1 MKEIVLDMIG
11 NFPIIAAIRD
21 LKDINTV
28 FSSNVDVIFLL
39 TGDIINLEDIV
50 HEIKKHNKIAF
61 VHFDLV
67 EGLGKDNKAV
77 EYLNEKIKPHGIIS
91 TRNNI
96 LMYAKQFG
104 AFCIQRL
111 FLLDSQALKT
121 GLNSTKQ
128 IEPDA
133 IEIMPGII
141 PSMIGEIKKDVYH
154 PVIAGG
160 LVKTKEEVINAL
172 KAGAIAVSTSEKS
185 LWFLE

>member
-1 MKEIVLDMIG
+1 MKEIVLDAIRD
-11 NFPIIAAIRD
+11 FPIIAAIRD
-21 LKDINTV
+21 LNDINTV

-50 HEIKKHNKIAF
+50 HEIKKHKKIVF

-67 EGLGKDNKAV
+67 EGLGKDNKGV
-77 EYLNEKIKPHGIIS
+77 EYISTKIKPHGIIS

-96 LMYAKQFG
+96 LTYAKQYGVFS
-104 AFCIQRL
+104 IQRL

-141 PSMIGEIKKDVYH
+141 PSMINEIMKDIHH

-160 LVKTKEEVINAL
+160 LVKTKDEVINAL

-185 LWFLE
+185 LWFIE